1 MVSGDYCECDNFSC
15 DRYNGELCSG
25 PDHGECVCGKCK
37 CNSEWEVEGYTACEC
52 KASNETCITPFGEH
66 INKLCSGHGEC
77 ECGECRCKETEEGQ
91 YSGKWCEECPTCPGK
106 CEELKSCVQCQVF
119 QSGELMRTDDGM
131 GGYICTDETGEP
143 KCEFNS
149 IVVPKAED
157 MVNADERTCT
167 FIDDDDCRFTFVYGY
182 KNETGE
188 LQVRIVKD
196 LAVDSLLLVFF
207 AGVGSG
213 DERMPRGGRH
223 HGHRP
228 RRDRG
233 HRGHRSCPHP
243 HVESVHQHPRQ
254 AGVCQVREGEDV
266 GQVGHRREPNLQA
279 SNVDV

>member
-1 MVSGDYCECDNFSC
+1 MINNLKVVSGDYCECDNFSC

-37 CNSEWEVEGYTACEC
+37 CNSEWDVEGYNIPIQYPISNIQYPRYTACEC

-77 ECGECRCKETEEGQ
+77 ECGECRCQETEEGQ

-106 CEELKSCVQCQVF
+106 CEELKACVQCQVF
-119 QSGELMRTDDGM
+119 QSGELTRMDDGM
-131 GGYICTDETGEP
+131 GGYICTDEDGMP
-143 KCEFNS
+143 KCDFKS

-188 LQVRIVKD
+188 LQVRTMSSMYCTCV
-196 LAVDSLLLVFF
+196 
-207 AGVGSG
+207 
-213 DERMPRGGRH
+213 
-223 HGHRP
+223 
-228 RRDRG
+228 
-233 HRGHRSCPHP
+233 
-243 HVESVHQHPRQ
+243 VHKF
-254 AGVCQVREGEDV
+254 
-266 GQVGHRREPNLQA
+266 
-279 SNVDV
+279 

>member
-1 MVSGDYCECDNFSC
+1 M
-15 DRYNGELCSG
+15 
-25 PDHGECVCGKCK
+25 CGKCK
-37 CNSEWEVEGYTACEC
+37 CNSEWDVEGYTACEC

-119 QSGELMRTDDGM
+119 QSGELTRTEDGM
-131 GGYICTDETGEP
+131 GGYICTDEAGEP

-188 LQVRIVKD
+188 LQVRMNKD
-196 LAVDSLLLVFF
+196 LSLAYPQLILLQVWVQETKECPEVVDIMGIVLGVIGAIVAIGLALILMWKVFTSIHDRREF
-207 AGVGSG
+207 AKFEK
-213 DERMPRGGRH
+213 ERMLAKWDTGENPIFK
-223 HGHRP
+223 
-228 RRDRG
+228 
-233 HRGHRSCPHP
+233 
-243 HVESVHQHPRQ
+243 Q
-254 AGVCQVREGEDV
+254 ATSTFKNPTYAGK
-266 GQVGHRREPNLQA
+266 
-279 SNVDV
+279 